1 MLNLCDIWR
10 ERRTLSKLQHL
21 SLGMGM
27 GFSKFTRNQQQLTC
41 TESPLQILSPDI
53 VEMIAEKLEMPDAST
68 CDRWLLQKER
78 RCSAERQLRLE
89 RITLAIMPSVAALD
103 PNLLDLR
110 ILVLWAATT
119 VFLEYVVVE
128 CRQRIRLASRIQCA
142 IPLLVSYSAL
152 NLRGALHVLFH
163 TTVGILGES
172 VLHALCGNDS
182 GPTIRVYSSMVNF
195 LHTTHRLSWDH
206 AWDAFVRT

>member
-1 MLNLCDIWR
+1 MLNLCDIWK
-10 ERRTLSKLQHL
+10 ERRALSKLQHL

-41 TESPLQILSPDI
+41 TESPLHILSPDI
-53 VEMIAEKLEMPDAST
+53 VEIIAEKLEMPDAST

-119 VFLEYVVVE
+119 VFLENLFVE
-128 CRQRIRLASRIQCA
+128 CRQRIRPASRIQCA
-142 IPLLVSYSAL
+142 IPLSYSAL
-152 NLRGALHVLFH
+152 NLRGALRVLFH
-163 TTVGILGES
+163 ASVGILGKS
-172 VLHALCGNDS
+172 VLHALCGIDS
-182 GPTIRVYSSMVNF
+182 IYSSMVNF
-195 LHTTHRLSWDH
+195 LHTTHRLSRDH
-206 AWDAFVRT
+206 AWDAFARI